1 MFKSKRSKIAAIVVL
16 VIVGG
21 LCVCLNFIG
30 PGLPPPAGM
39 PAWYIPGPATG
50 IENGTLVKYRT
61 TVADHFELIDDRKMG
76 PPPFFPA
83 VSQYCGYANCI
94 RTGSNDLYL
103 VAAWYFD
110 DSKKFL
116 QAKEDLYQYLEENG
130 RVSTVELNI
139 SKEMSEEIKRRE
151 SRLAWGPTFGPKSFD
166 VTKYESGITSGYF
179 LVYKKPFLA
188 GRDDYF
194 IVYYGSIGLVDL
206 PNQTPFLKAL
216 IADEYYLSESGTVE
230 GLMEARI

>member
-1 MFKSKRSKIAAIVVL
+1 MFNSKRSKIAAIVVL
-16 VIVGG
+16 VMVGG

-39 PAWYIPGPATG
+39 PAWYIHGAATG

-103 VAAWYFD
+103 IAAWYFD

-206 PNQTPFLKAL
+206 SNQTPFLKAL